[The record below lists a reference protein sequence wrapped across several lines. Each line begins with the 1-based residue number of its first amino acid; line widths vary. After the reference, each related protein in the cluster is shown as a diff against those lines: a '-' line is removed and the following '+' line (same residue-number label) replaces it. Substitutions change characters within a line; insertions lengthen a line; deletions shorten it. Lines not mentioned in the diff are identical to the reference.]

1 MQSLNLDDVKVNVT
15 KMSAGGLRPDQAVI
29 SNSFTLNQASG
40 LIGFVVPDMKN
51 AFFTYRRGDVLYNVR
66 DAREFPLN
74 HKIDISNDL

>member
-1 MQSLNLDDVKVNVT
+1 MQSPNLDDVKVNVT

-40 LIGFVVPDMKN
+40 LIGFAVPDMKN

-66 DAREFPLN
+66 GAGEFPHN
-74 HKIDISNDL
+74 HKIDILYG